1 MSPVLDVIFLPWG
14 TSSANETRASH
25 NTLLPLEITAFG
37 KIMRISQELSI
48 WEYVE
53 DEGASKHFMYKFMPY
68 V

>member
-1 MSPVLDVIFLPWG
+1 MSPGLDVIFLPWG
-14 TSSANETRASH
+14 TSSANEIRASH